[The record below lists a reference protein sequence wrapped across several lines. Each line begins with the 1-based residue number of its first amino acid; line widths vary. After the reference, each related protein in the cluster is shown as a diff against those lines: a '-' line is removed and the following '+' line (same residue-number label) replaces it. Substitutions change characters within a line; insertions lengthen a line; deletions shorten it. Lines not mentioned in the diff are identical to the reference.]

1 MAARSTF
8 TRTSGS
14 VITSAW
20 ANSLRDHVV
29 PYSGAADGTT
39 DGMVSV
45 NTTADT
51 MHIGNGT
58 IAATFGCYGTP
69 PTWTMPG
76 TWPLKQG
83 TLGEAEVSLSQNF
96 IVRQGRE
103 VRAWGRVTV
112 GFAGSPTPSAGSPI
126 YLDTNLPATSV
137 DLLGT
142 FYYFDSGTIVYEGV
156 AVNPAASGT
165 GTQRVALQANN
176 NTGFLGQ
183 TPSFAAFNGDVILLN
198 LSYIATAAA

>member
-8 TRTSGS
+8 TRTTGS

-51 MHIGNGT
+51 LHVGNGT

-69 PTWTMPG
+69 PAWTVPG

-83 TLGEAEVSLSQNF
+83 GGEAEVSLEQSF

-103 VRAWGRVTV
+103 VRAWGRVQV
-112 GFAGSPTPSAGSPI
+112 GFAGSPVPSAGSPI
-126 YLDTNLPATSV
+126 FLDTNLPAASV
-137 DLLGT
+137 SHVGT
-142 FYYFDSGTIVYEGV
+142 FYYQDTGTTVYEGV
-156 AVNPAASGT
+156 VLSIGGGT
-165 GTQRVALQANN
+165 GTQRLGFQTNN
-176 NTGFLGQ
+176 NNAALGQ